1 MDDGIFESLADALDG
16 LPNGFPRAA
25 SRVEIEVLKMMFTP
39 EEARIAAALSEEFEP
54 ASAAAGRL
62 GQADK
67 EVEARLRLM
76 SRKGLTLSKI
86 QDGTRLFRL
95 NQFIVGGY
103 EAVMARLEGEEA
115 YRFAHLIEEYWTST
129 RGLAGIMTPGP
140 ALHRVLPSRDAL
152 KSEWILPYD
161 DVAALLGDA
170 RSFVLSD
177 CICRK
182 QQDLL
187 GDRKCSFPRRA
198 CLSFS
203 PVERPVDQ
211 DSVTLEEALAF
222 LKEAEEI
229 GLVHTVS
236 NVAAGI
242 NYVCNCCGC
251 CCGILR
257 SILEFGLG
265 DSVAHANYSCS
276 IDDEICAGCGICI
289 DRCQVRAV
297 SLEGSVAAVDKD
309 RCIGCGLCVTTCATG
324 AARLGLKPAGEI
336 VDPPA
341 DLGVW
346 SRLRRANRGIG

>member
-1 MDDGIFESLADALDG
+1 MDDAIYESLADALDR
-16 LPNGFPRAA
+16 LPHGFPRTA
-25 SRVEIEVLKMMFTP
+25 SKVEIEVLKMMFTP

-54 ASAAAGRL
+54 AAAVAGRL
-62 GQADK
+62 GEAGR

-76 SRKGLTLSKI
+76 SRKELTQSKI
-86 QDGTRLFRL
+86 HDGTRLFRL

-103 EAVMARLEGEEA
+103 EAAMARLEGEEA
-115 YRFAHLIEEYWTST
+115 HRFAHLIEEYWTST
-129 RGLAGIMTPGP
+129 GGLAGIMTPGP
-140 ALHRVLPSRDAL
+140 ALHRVLPSRGAL

-161 DVAALLGDA
+161 DVAALLGEA
-170 RSFVLSD
+170 RSFVLGD
-177 CICRK
+177 CVCRK
-182 QQDLL
+182 QQDLV
-187 GDRKCSFPRRA
+187 GTRKCSFPRRA

-203 PVERPVDQ
+203 PVERPAHPDG
-211 DSVTLEEALAF
+211 VTREEALAF

-242 NYVCNCCGC
+242 NYVCNCCSC

-276 IDDEICAGCGICI
+276 INREICAGCGICV

-297 SLEGSVAAVDKD
+297 TMEGSVVAVDKE
-309 RCIGCGLCVTTCATG
+309 RCIGCGLCVTTCAAG
-324 AARLGLKPAGEI
+324 AARLALKPAGEI

-341 DLGVW
+341 DLGEW
-346 SRLRRANRGIG
+346 SRLRRANRGSR